1 MFNIYSSVF
10 IEPIEAKNTICEIID
25 FINDKENI
33 SDVVNILYS
42 KTEFDSKW
50 LKENVGVNDLIIDYD
65 EESLSLHSENKIPKG
80 LLKRFYKVLSN
91 IHDNVS
97 IVAKCT
103 DIDNTQLNLILI
115 RDGIYTE
122 EELYLNVSDYVD
134 NNKSEKEI
142 LEENDVD
149 INGDAD
155 YIESVYNQIVCNLK
169 YEKMNELY
177 SLMYEWCLEAIL
189 TKNFDYPIS
198 TVELLPNQIES

>member
-65 EESLSLHSENKIPKG
+65 DESLSLHSENKIPKG

-122 EELYLNVSDYVD
+122 EELYLNVSDYID

-142 LEENDVD
+142 LKENDVD
-149 INGDAD
+149 INGDDD

-169 YEKMNELY
+169 YEKMKELY

-198 TVELLPNQIES
+198 TVELLLNQIES

>member
-65 EESLSLHSENKIPKG
+65 DESLSLHSENKIPKG

>member
-91 IHDNVS
+91 IHGNVS